1 MVQENSE
8 KVKELDKSAVILGE
22 KFHSLIEIEPGDPEA
37 QLIEKE
43 ILNGSNNNHGRH
55 QVRNRSDR
63 RQRARRSWDEFIPDY
78 YTQDKVQNSYFL
90 FMIISYYDFTKLYRK
105 ISNREKEIIYSEE
118 IYSPL
123 YDLELDIPLSSFQ
136 NYEKFDYEEEPD
148 YEEAHIDQVKDIV
161 MKRHEIRGEIETLV
175 HSMVSLRQ
183 KSEDLGIR
191 QLELDSILNPISE
204 LQSHVEKA
212 IENPEIGDDSCDVTR

>member
-1 MVQENSE
+1 MISQT
-8 KVKELDKSAVILGE
+8 I
-22 KFHSLIEIEPGDPEA
+22 
-37 QLIEKE
+37 IEK
-43 ILNGSNNNHGRH
+43 LR
-55 QVRNRSDR
+55 
-63 RQRARRSWDEFIPDY
+63 
-78 YTQDKVQNSYFL
+78 T
-90 FMIISYYDFTKLYRK
+90 TK
-105 ISNREKEIIYSEE
+105 KEIIYSEE

-123 YDLELDIPLSSFQ
+123 YDLELDIPISNFQ
-136 NYEKFDYEEEPD
+136 NYEKFNYEEEPD

-161 MKRHEIRGEIETLV
+161 MKRHQIRGEIETLV

-183 KSEDLGIR
+183 KSEDLGVR